1 MTHPRGLPAPLASL
15 HRPIVMGV
23 LNVTA
28 DSFSD
33 GGLHLDPHLAVAHG
47 MELAKLGADLVDVGG
62 ESTRPG
68 AERVSEELERD
79 RVLPV
84 VAALTQ
90 AGLHV
95 SIDTMRASV
104 AKAAVLAGAVLV
116 NDVSGGQADPAML
129 PTVAGLDVP
138 MVLMHWRGHSAH
150 MAERADYVDVV
161 ADVIAELGERIAAAV
176 EAGMAKDRLIL
187 DPGLGFAKDPEHN
200 WALLAALPALEALG
214 CPVLVG
220 ASRKRFLGALLA
232 DEQGTPRAVD
242 DRDLATLA
250 ITALCA
256 NDGVWGVRV
265 HDVRG
270 ARDAALVGQQWRA
283 ARLANPVLRGVHG

>member
-1 MTHPRGLPAPLASL
+1 MTHPRGLPAPLAAL
-15 HRPIVMGV
+15 DRPLVMGV

-33 GGLHLDPHLAVAHG
+33 GGLHLDPELAVAHG

-68 AERVSEELERD
+68 AERVPEDVERD
-79 RVLPV
+79 RVIPV
-84 VAALTQ
+84 VRALTD
-90 AGLHV
+90 AGILV

-104 AKAAVLAGAVLV
+104 AAAAVKAGAVLV
-116 NDVSGGQADPAML
+116 NDVSGGSADAAML
-129 PTVAGLDVP
+129 PTLAPLDVP
-138 MVLMHWRGHSAH
+138 VVLMHWRGHSAH
-150 MAERADYVDVV
+150 MADLAQYDDVV
-161 ADVIAELGERIAAAV
+161 ADVIRELGARIDAAVAAGIARERIIV
-176 EAGMAKDRLIL
+176 
-187 DPGLGFAKDPEHN
+187 DPGLGFAKEAEHN

-232 DEQGTPRAVD
+232 DESGVPRALD

-250 ITALCA
+250 VTALCA
-256 NDGVWGVRV
+256 NDGAWGVRV

-270 ARDAALVGQQWRA
+270 ARDAVLVGKEWRV
-283 ARLANPVLRGVHG
+283 ARRDANG